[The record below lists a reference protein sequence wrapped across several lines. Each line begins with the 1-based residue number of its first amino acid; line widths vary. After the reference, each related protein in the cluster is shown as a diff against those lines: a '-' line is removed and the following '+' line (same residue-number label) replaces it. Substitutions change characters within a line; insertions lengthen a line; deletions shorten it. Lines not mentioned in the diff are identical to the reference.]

1 MEETA
6 RAKTQRLKGGIWGKK
21 TGRRKK
27 DEVKEAVSRWET
39 EGGRV
44 SPRVPG
50 RGREKAR
57 NQAW

>member
-6 RAKTQRLKGGIWGKK
+6 KAKTQRLKGGIWGKK

-27 DEVKEAVSRWET
+27 DEVKEDISRWET

-50 RGREKAR
+50 
-57 NQAW
+57 